1 VRCPVEHFFQK
12 RILKAPSADRTR
24 DRTLTKRM
32 LCQLSCRGAWRERAH
47 HSSENT
53 PLRPTCCERHRHTMA
68 DRAPPCVA
76 GPRLFPNSWRTIPKH
91 ARNNTDALHR
101 TAGNRL
107 RGGSSPRG
115 QSPMERIQAPAGRAR
130 WIPSPSPQPLGCHQH
145 TDTHSKHH
153 TRPPSPRQLT
163 TVVGD
168 RRSPCEEPCL
178 FAFAWR
184 VHVSASAGV
193 RTHAPLPA
201 VDLRSIP
208 LTIRADRPSDTEPS
222 QIGAWIPRASTHER
236 AQPGDLRLGCK
247 TPACV
252 FTATSASL

>member
-1 VRCPVEHFFQK
+1 VKRYFPYSWTRPWPVVRCPVEHFFQK

-130 WIPSPSPQPLGCHQH
+130 WIPSPSPQPIGCHQH
-145 TDTHSKHH
+145 TNTHSKHH

-184 VHVSASAGV
+184 AHVSASAGV
-193 RTHAPLPA
+193 RTHAPLPGSQ
-201 VDLRSIP
+201 VHSLNHPGRPTLRHR
-208 LTIRADRPSDTEPS
+208 TIANWSLDS
-222 QIGAWIPRASTHER
+222 
-236 AQPGDLRLGCK
+236 
-247 TPACV
+247 ACEH
-252 FTATSASL
+252 T